1 MHAIG
6 QMTITETAIT
16 TATITKIES
25 ADRNRRCLIVDNGD
39 NTADDLYVSYGSQP
53 AGVANMHKL
62 TAGGVLIW
70 DNQAIPTG
78 DVWVYHA
85 KGSNM
90 NVKIGVGK

>member
-6 QMTITETAIT
+6 NFTIDVTAVT
-16 TATITKIES
+16 TATVTKILN
-25 ADRNRRCLIVDNGD
+25 ANRNRRCLIIDNGA
-39 NTADDLYVSYGSQP
+39 NTADEMFVTYGDQP
-53 AGVANMHKL
+53 TDTDNMHRI
-62 TAGGVLIW
+62 APEGMIIW

-90 NVKIGVGK
+90 NIKVGEGH